1 MEAAHAPRRFKAENY
16 FNVVGI
22 GVMHFGALLAL
33 ARFGFRT
40 IDVAIAVGLYVLR
53 MFAITGGYH
62 RYFAHRTYKTG
73 RVFQFLLALVGTL
86 STQKGPIWW
95 SAIHRRHHRES
106 DGPNDVHS
114 PVQKG
119 FWYSHIGWVLASEH
133 DHYDDGEVR
142 DLVKYPELRWLDRW
156 HVIPVLAYIGV
167 TATFGGLRGV
177 CWWYCLSTVVL
188 WHGTF
193 TINSLSHVFG
203 KRRYATTDDSRN
215 NWLLAIITM
224 GEGWHNNHHRWQ
236 TSTCQGFFWWEY
248 DFTYYILKVLAVF
261 GVVRDL
267 RRPPQKVLDEGRA
280 GHPAPFRKVVSDR
293 LDAMAGRAAELKAG
307 LKDKVRDA
315 VSMPSP
321 ADAE

>member
-1 MEAAHAPRRFKAENY
+1 MDAARPATKPRQIKAEQI
-16 FNVVGI
+16 FNLLGI
-22 GVMHFGALLAL
+22 SAMHFGAILAVVH
-33 ARFGFRT
+33 FGFRA

-62 RYFAHRTYKTG
+62 RYFAHRTYKAG
-73 RVFQFLLALVGTL
+73 RVFQFVLALIGTT

-119 FWYSHIGWVLASEH
+119 FWYSHIGWVLTNEH
-133 DHYDDGEVR
+133 ERYDDKEVR
-142 DLVKYPELRWLDRW
+142 DLVRYPELRWLDRW

-167 TATFGGLRGV
+167 TVAFGGLRGI
-177 CWWYCLSTVVL
+177 CWWYCVSTVAL
-188 WHGTF
+188 LHGTF

-203 KRRYATTDDSRN
+203 KRRFATTDDSRN
-215 NWLLAIITM
+215 NWLLAIVTM

-236 TSTCQGFFWWEY
+236 SSTRQGFYWWEY
-248 DFTYYILKVLAVF
+248 DFTYYILKALSLV

-267 RRPPQKVLDEGRA
+267 REVPEKILAEGRL
-280 GHPAPFRKVVSDR
+280 GNPPPFRKVVADK
-293 LDAMAGRAAELKAG
+293 LDAMADKAAELHG
-307 LKDKVRDA
+307 RVRDA
-315 VSMPSP
+315 VSIPSP

>member
-1 MEAAHAPRRFKAENY
+1 MQAATRRQFRIEHY
-16 FNVVGI
+16 FNLLGITAMHVGA
-22 GVMHFGALLAL
+22 VLA
-33 ARFGFRT
+33 FFVFRPRAV
-40 IDVAIAVGLYVLR
+40 DVAIAVSLYVLR

-73 RVFQFLLALVGTL
+73 RVFQFLLALIGTF

-95 SAIHRRHHRES
+95 SAVHRRHHRES
-106 DGPNDVHS
+106 DGPKDVHS
-114 PVQKG
+114 PVQRG
-119 FWYSHIGWVLASEH
+119 FWYSHIGWVLSSEH
-133 DHYDDGEVR
+133 ENYDDKEVK

-156 HVIPVLAYIGV
+156 HIVPVFAYLFLA
-167 TATFGGLRGV
+167 TAVGGMRGL
-177 CWWYCLSTVVL
+177 CWWYCVSTVAL
-188 WHGTF
+188 LHGTF

-224 GEGWHNNHHRWQ
+224 GEGWHNNHHRYQ
-236 TSTCQGFFWWEY
+236 GSTNQGFYWWEY
-248 DFTYYILKVLAVF
+248 DFTYYILKVLSWF

-267 RRPPQKVLDEGRA
+267 RKPPQRILDEGRE
-280 GHPAPFRKVVSDR
+280 GTPAPFRKAVADTI
-293 LDAMAGRAAELKAG
+293 DGMADKAAE